1 MKTEQVPALI
11 GETDKK
17 QGKKD
22 KTQFRAVISAKTKK
36 KLESPGWSEGCGRV
50 GKRSSRRRLGA
61 HPWRGRPGSFRNR
74 SSYSHVDTRSCSST
88 LVASFQL
95 FTLPCK
101 PSLFSLCPSP
111 FSLNSKDRNAFAFSC
126 YG

>member
-1 MKTEQVPALI
+1 ME
-11 GETDKK
+11 
-17 QGKKD
+17 
-22 KTQFRAVISAKTKK
+22 
-36 KLESPGWSEGCGRV
+36 SEGCGLV
-50 GKRSSRRRLGA
+50 GKRSSRRHLGA

-74 SSYSHVDTRSCSST
+74 SGYSHVDTRSCSST

-111 FSLNSKDRNAFAFSC
+111 FSLNPKDRNAFAFSC
-126 YG
+126 YGENSQRGATFEAVTVIDSFGP